1 MKKIIYIFSDGELK
15 RQDNTLRFLCEE
27 TNRFLPIEDISDIF
41 VFGEV
46 SLNKKL
52 LELLSQREIVLH
64 YFNYHGYYMGT
75 FYPREHYNSGYM
87 ILKQAATYEHE
98 ARRLE
103 LARLIVA
110 GAIRNMRQVLK
121 YYENR
126 GKGLL
131 SLVEALERYEA
142 AVASCAG
149 IPELMGLEGNARDTY
164 YAAFDTII
172 DVDGF
177 VFGKRTRRPPE
188 NRLNCLISFGNS
200 MMYALALSEIYKT
213 HLDPRIGFLH
223 AASSRRFSL
232 NLDVAEIFK
241 PLIVDRLI
249 FSLIHKG
256 MIKTSDFLTELNGIV
271 MKDKARKAFVEA
283 LDEKLKTTI
292 THREL
297 KRNVSYRRLIRLEL
311 YKIQKHLM
319 GEKQYIP
326 FVARW

>member
-1 MKKIIYIFSDGELK
+1 M
-15 RQDNTLRFLCEE
+15 
-27 TNRFLPIEDISDIF
+27 
-41 VFGEV
+41 
-46 SLNKKL
+46 
-52 LELLSQREIVLH
+52 
-64 YFNYHGYYMGT
+64 
-75 FYPREHYNSGYM
+75 
-87 ILKQAATYEHE
+87 
-98 ARRLE
+98 
-103 LARLIVA
+103 
-110 GAIRNMRQVLK
+110 
-121 YYENR
+121 
-126 GKGLL
+126 
-131 SLVEALERYEA
+131 EALERYEA
-142 AVASCAG
+142 AVASCAS
-149 IPELMGLEGNARDTY
+149 IPELMGIEGNARDMY

-177 VFGKRTRRPPE
+177 MFEKRTRRPPE

-241 PLIVDRLI
+241 PIIVDRLI

-256 MIKTSDFLTELNGIV
+256 MIKTSDFLPELNGIV

-292 THREL
+292 MHREL